1 MKCIKSIKPTKNTE
15 VGVIVRIDNKEAE
28 SRVKGGNWMYIPK
41 NEWKSQFKTDAVNDQ
56 ITDSVTVKEKNKKSS
71 KKVS

>member
-1 MKCIKSIKPTKNTE
+1 MKCIKLIKQAKNIE
-15 VGVIVRIDNKEAE
+15 VGTITRVDNNEAE
-28 SRVKGGNWMYIPK
+28 SRVKGGYWKYVPK
-41 NEWKSQFKTDAVNDQ
+41 NEWKSQFKTDTVNDQ